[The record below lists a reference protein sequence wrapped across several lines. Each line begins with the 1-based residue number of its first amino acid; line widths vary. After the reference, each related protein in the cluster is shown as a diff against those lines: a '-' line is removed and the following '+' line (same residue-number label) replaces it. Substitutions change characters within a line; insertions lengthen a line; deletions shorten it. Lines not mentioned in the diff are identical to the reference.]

1 MVAVVAPLS
10 VGSGSM
16 SMSPIYEVLPLHS
29 ISQVVLTGDATQETC
44 FGSFENATFS
54 RTNCC
59 GGVKLA
65 GALNEVSNLS
75 FVGNFTGARSLNLFS
90 VYHHTLKRNF
100 LFVDSIR
107 WRWPNN
113 GRRANAPIPIAPMT
127 KSS

>member
-1 MVAVVAPLS
+1 MVAPLS

-29 ISQVVLTGDATQETC
+29 ISQMVLTGDATQETC

-75 FVGNFTGARSLNLFS
+75 FVGNFTGALDL
-90 VYHHTLKRNF
+90 
-100 LFVDSIR
+100 SIYFQF
-107 WRWPNN
+107 
-113 GRRANAPIPIAPMT
+113 ITIH
-127 KSS
+127 

>member
-1 MVAVVAPLS
+1 
-10 VGSGSM
+10 
-16 SMSPIYEVLPLHS
+16 MSPIYEVLPLHS